1 MGLMSSVM
9 TEVVNNT
16 PNSNQYNEPTCENDW
31 VSIDI
36 GYGFES
42 KREVHDMY
50 MTVKRL
56 GLEEW
61 IKNYSSDKRLNK
73 EVELISNGL
82 EDNNHSGFSFSA
94 CLWKTAEVYKNGWY
108 PRYSVANQP
117 S

>member
-1 MGLMSSVM
+1 MGLMSSAM
-9 TEVVNNT
+9 TEVENNT

-61 IKNYSSDKRLNK
+61 IKNYSSDKRWD
-73 EVELISNGL
+73 EESGLISKGL
-82 EDNNHSGFSFSA
+82 EDNNHSGYSFIA
-94 CLWKTAEVYKNGWY
+94 CLWKTSEVYKNGWY
-108 PRYSVANQP
+108 PRYSVANQ
-117 S
+117 SS